1 MEIKLDR
8 WIELLQRTTQDNNWK
23 GLHERFRT
31 DNSYFREMKNTIDYV
46 RNNELETA
54 DEKSVRDIIERS
66 IGVWKAFCESCSFIF
81 VRQWIQDPLM
91 RPSKDDIKLFQEMFI
106 RGVKLETYK
115 TLPLEADWSLLDM
128 MADLHKRNVDEG
140 LSLDKAFGLEDPVG
154 HPPKNPF
161 EVPDYIRRMVVDM
174 IDNDESQTQAIT
186 NEMNNLKTFTH
197 SVDHYKQMMLK
208 HKWTAL
214 NDHLHDRFIRGIK
227 TLDDTERKRIHKNWD
242 GIDMPETL
250 VISSDLVQYGKGAIK
265 AKEVQAIKSSS
276 KLH

>member
-1 MEIKLDR
+1 MKITIER
-8 WIELLQRTTQDNNWK
+8 WEELLQRTTKDNNWK
-23 GLHERFRT
+23 SLHERFKT
-31 DNSYFREMKNTIDYV
+31 DNSYFREMKDTLDFLFYNAPT
-46 RNNELETA
+46 TQ
-54 DEKSVRDIIERS
+54 DEKNVRDILEKN

-128 MADLHKRNVDEG
+128 MADLHKRNVDKG

-174 IDNDESQTQAIT
+174 IDNDETQTQAIA
-186 NEMNNLKTFTH
+186 NEMNNLKTLTH
-197 SVDHYKQMMLK
+197 SVDHYKRMMLK

-214 NDHLHDRFIRGIK
+214 NDHLHDRLIRGIK
-227 TLDDTERKRIHKNWD
+227 TLDERERKRIHNSWD
-242 GIDMPETL
+242 GIDIPETL
-250 VISSDLVQYGKGAIK
+250 VISSDLVQYRKDAIK